1 LLALV
6 VWGTGE
12 LALSRRAAERYD
24 AAVGHTLAAL
34 STLVNATQNELRR
47 EAGILAKDPAIV
59 EGALKSDWATLAR
72 GASPRML
79 ALTLERTADLL
90 LVVDASGAPLVQ
102 VPPMPRV
109 EGLGIPRP
117 TEAVA
122 RVAVVNDRAYLLG
135 LAPLP
140 AGMVV
145 VGRRVESLER
155 LLAGG
160 GAGEAR
166 ARNEAPARNGV
177 SPTCSHG
184 TATPRARGA
193 LRRRGRDG
201 QRRRSRGRRRAHAR
215 GRLRRR
221 ADGGRR
227 ALPLRPRGAGAGA
240 RRSSGPLAEGRCR
253 AARATAG
260 REPRRRGRAR
270 GPSRRDRPDAFA
282 RAHARGARAGCRRRL
297 SHPARAADHRGR
309 PDLGRHGADLQGAA
323 HVRRRRAD

>member
-1 LLALV
+1 MRRPGLARFVPVLLALV
-6 VWGTGE
+6 AVWGTGG

-24 AAVGHTLAAL
+24 AAVGDTLAAL
-34 STLVNATQNELRR
+34 SALVNATQNELRR

-79 ALTLERTADLL
+79 ALTLERIADLL

-145 VGRRVESLER
+145 VGRRVESLDR
-155 LLAGG
+155 LLAGLPSRPAVVVVAGDLAIG
-160 GAGEAR
+160 GTLPGV
-166 ARNEAPARNGV
+166 PARG
-177 SPTCSHG
+177 
-184 TATPRARGA
+184 
-193 LRRRGRDG
+193 
-201 QRRRSRGRRRAHAR
+201 
-215 GRLRRR
+215 
-221 ADGGRR
+221 
-227 ALPLRPRGAGAGA
+227 
-240 RRSSGPLAEGRCR
+240 
-253 AARATAG
+253 
-260 REPRRRGRAR
+260 
-270 GPSRRDRPDAFA
+270 
-282 RAHARGARAGCRRRL
+282 
-297 SHPARAADHRGR
+297 
-309 PDLGRHGADLQGAA
+309 
-323 HVRRRRAD
+323 